1 METPEIANLKQTIA
15 LELHEIKALQFGEF
29 TFKSGIQSPMYMDL
43 RLFVSY
49 PKLLKKVAKAY
60 ASLIEPL
67 SYNRLAGIAYAALPI
82 AGAVS
87 LEMEKPWIYMR
98 KEGLAKAYGLK
109 KAIEGTYDD
118 GDVIVVIDDL
128 ITKGDSKLEVI
139 EPFQKNNLTIKDFVV
154 LIDYE
159 KGGSVLLKE
168 KGYNLHSFMTMREV
182 VDIMRNN
189 DKIDTQKYQQCLD
202 FLAN

>member
-1 METPEIANLKQTIA
+1 MMTAQSLKEEIALDLYKIGALK
-15 LELHEIKALQFGEF
+15 FGEF

-49 PKLLKKVAKAY
+49 PKVLKKVAKAY
-60 ASLIEPL
+60 AELIVPL
-67 SYNRLAGIAYAALPI
+67 VYDRLAGIAYTALPI

-98 KEGLAKAYGLK
+98 KEGLAKGYGLK
-109 KAIEGTYDD
+109 KAIEGEYEK
-118 GDVIVVIDDL
+118 GDTVIVIDDL
-128 ITKGDSKLEVI
+128 ITKGDSKIEVI
-139 EPFQKNNLTIKDFVV
+139 EPFKNYGLEIKDFVV

-159 KGGSVLLKE
+159 KGGSTLLKE
-168 KGYNLHSFMTMREV
+168 KGYNLHAFLTMREV
-182 VDIMRNN
+182 VDIMKSNGKL
-189 DKIDTQKYQQCLD
+189 DAAKHKQCLE